1 MTIMLDYWSEI
12 FVSIKRIYI
21 EGERKMGRIGTIINK
36 KGKMDAKRAKI
47 FTKLGRYIMVAA
59 REGGGDPEYNA
70 ALKSAIEKA
79 KAANM
84 PNDNID
90 RAIKKGTGD
99 SDGAVFTELTY
110 EGYGP
115 GGVAVLVE
123 CLTDNTNRTAADV
136 RSYFV
141 KGNGNLGVNGSVSFM
156 FDHKGVL
163 VIDRTDEM
171 DEEEVEMAA
180 IEAGAEDI
188 SIEETHFEIYTEI
201 ADFAAVRDEL
211 AGAGFEFSMAELRYL
226 PQTMTE
232 LTKEEDLKSM
242 NKLIDLLEEN
252 DDVQQVYHN
261 WMEA

>member
-188 SIEETHFEIYTEI
+188 SVEETHFEIYTEI

-242 NKLIDLLEEN
+242 NKLVDLLEEN

-261 WMEA
+261 WSE

>member
-1 MTIMLDYWSEI
+1 
-12 FVSIKRIYI
+12 
-21 EGERKMGRIGTIINK
+21 MGRIGTIINK

-84 PNDNID
+84 PKDNIE
-90 RAIKKGTGD
+90 RAVKKGTGD

-115 GGVAVLVE
+115 GGIAVLVE
-123 CLTDNTNRTAADV
+123 CLTDNTNRTAANV

-141 KGNGNLGVNGSVSFM
+141 KGNGNLGTNGCVSFM

-163 VIDRTDEM
+163 VIERNDDTEIDPEELEM
-171 DEEEVEMAA
+171 QV
-180 IEAGAEDI
+180 IEAGAEDF
-188 SIEETHFEIYTEI
+188 SVEDTHFEIITDIE
-201 ADFAAVRDEL
+201 DFGQVRDAL
-211 AGAGFEFSMAELRYL
+211 ANEGYEFSMVELRYL
-226 PQTMTE
+226 PQTMTV
-232 LTKEEDLKSM
+232 LNADEEIKYM
-242 NKLIDLLEEN
+242 NKLIDLLEED
-252 DDVQQVYHN
+252 DDVQNVYHN
-261 WMEA
+261 WEEA